1 MCSILLPPRM
11 KMMSGDDKSSFDFN
25 CLYVLL
31 SIQEDEDYI
40 PFLTYQV
47 FFSHSMSEQ
56 IL

>member
-40 PFLTYQV
+40 PFLAYQV